1 MLNLSQPALSCLNLN
16 SKQVKN
22 REASIISFYELIGA
36 WVWISVF
43 LNATNGFNSS
53 MKTGTSDLI
62 YLLILGTV
70 CTSVAYV
77 AGVSVMK
84 YLTAF
89 RVALI
94 TNLEPVY
101 GIILAFLFFGKREQ
115 MTAGFYAGALII
127 LTAIFLYPYIKN
139 KVEKRK
145 LFKQPP
151 ML

>member
-1 MLNLSQPALSCLNLN
+1 MRKLSQPALSCLNLN
-16 SKQVKN
+16 SKHVKN

-43 LNATNGFNSS
+43 LIATNGFNSS